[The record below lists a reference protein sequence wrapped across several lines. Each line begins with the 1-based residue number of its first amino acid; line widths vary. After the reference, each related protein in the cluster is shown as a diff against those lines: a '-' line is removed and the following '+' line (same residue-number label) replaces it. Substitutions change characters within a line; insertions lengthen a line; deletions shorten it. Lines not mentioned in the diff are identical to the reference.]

1 MSPLSHSAFLQQL
14 AWSLLSSLWQFAA
27 LWLVYIAFSFFLKKA
42 SAAIKYNVALALLSF
57 GTLTVVGN
65 FIYRYWFQPDATFSI
80 IGYAHEHYH
89 SIYQLSL
96 NYFKTVLPYISI
108 VYLGAVLF
116 LSLRFMFFIRA
127 SYLLNKRDLIKISP
141 VYRIYIQELSM
152 QMSIKKK
159 VSVWISKNVDAPLLI
174 GYFKPVILLPVAAI
188 NQLTTEQLE
197 AILLHEMAHVQRN
210 DYFVNVLLGVVNIIL
225 FFNPF
230 AKLFIKVLETER
242 ENSCDDFVL
251 QFRYSPEKYAKALLT
266 LEQNRLNVLPSLG
279 LSSNGEN
286 EKHLLTRVK
295 RIMSMPVDTKL
306 NKQQLIFPLLLL
318 LFSSALFMQP
328 MNKETITPLVPTM
341 QPVSFGS
348 AGARGLYNNYNY
360 LERNNKLVAEMQN
373 NIQQTGIAA
382 NIDKQEIKES
392 VQNVLAVVKIKSN
405 NTDTRRS
412 DELLP
417 PPAPTVPHMIA
428 VSFGT
433 TNADP
438 MPVEAV
444 QTIEKRD
451 FVIPATPQP
460 QIKININANSP
471 YVPGSSFSY
480 YNIQDS
486 INALSSEDHAL
497 KLALVKASVA
507 LDMAKQANIC
517 KEEKLMTNLEQSLS
531 CMHYYEKDNVA
542 KIIDMQSTALVQM
555 LVAKADKQ
563 QQLRDRHV
571 MKIDSLQKEIK
582 VVRKRAVVSL

>member
-27 LWLVYIAFSFFLKKA
+27 LWLVYIAFSFFFKKA
-42 SAAIKYNVALALLSF
+42 SAAVKYNIALMLLSA
-57 GTLTVVGN
+57 GTITVVGN
-65 FIYRYWFQPDATFSI
+65 FIYRYWFQPEASFSI
-80 IGYAHEHYH
+80 IGYAHRHYDTL
-89 SIYQLSL
+89 YQQSL
-96 NYFKTVLPYISI
+96 NYFNIVLPYISI
-108 VYLGAVLF
+108 VYIGAVIF
-116 LSLRFMFFIRA
+116 LSMRFLFSIRT

-141 VYRIYIQELSM
+141 IYKIYIQELSM
-152 QMSIKKK
+152 RMSIRKK
-159 VSVWISKNVDAPLLI
+159 VSVWISQNVDAPVLI
-174 GYFKPVILLPVAAI
+174 GYFKPVILLPLAAI

-210 DYFVNVLLGVVNIIL
+210 DYFVNVLLGVVNIML

-230 AKLFIKVLETER
+230 SKLFIKVLETER

-266 LEQNRLNVLPSLG
+266 LEQNRLNVLPSLS
-279 LSSNGEN
+279 LSSNGKN

-295 RIMSMPVDTKL
+295 RIMKVPVDTKL
-306 NKQQLIFPLLLL
+306 NKQQLVFPLLLL
-318 LFSSALFMQP
+318 LFSSVLFMQP
-328 MNKETITPLVPTM
+328 MNKASITPLAPDT
-341 QPVSFGS
+341 QTASFS
-348 AGARGLYNNYNY
+348 NAGAGSLSYNY
-360 LERNNKLVAEMQN
+360 LLRNNKPVAEMQG
-373 NIQQTGIAA
+373 NIQQTRMAA
-382 NIDKQEIKES
+382 TTDKHEIKVT
-392 VQNVLAVVKIKSN
+392 VQNMLAAVRIKRN
-405 NTDTRRS
+405 NALDTKQP
-412 DELLP
+412 DELAPPP
-417 PPAPTVPHMIA
+417 PPAPHFVA
-428 VSFGT
+428 VSYGAP
-433 TNADP
+433 NAEP
-438 MPVEAV
+438 IPVETV

-451 FVIPATPQP
+451 FVIPAAPQP
-460 QIKININANSP
+460 HVKINISTNSP
-471 YVPGSSFSY
+471 YVPGSSFNY

-507 LDMAKQANIC
+507 LDMAKQVNMC
-517 KEEKLMTNLEQSLS
+517 KEDKLLQNLEQSLS

-563 QQLRDRHV
+563 QQLRERHV

>member
-27 LWLVYIAFSFFLKKA
+27 LWLVYIGFSFSFKKA
-42 SAAIKYNVALALLSF
+42 SAAVKYNIALTLLSA

-65 FIYRYWFQPDATFSI
+65 FIFRYWFLPDASFSI
-80 IGYAHEHYH
+80 IGYAHEHY
-89 SIYQLSL
+89 STLYQQSL
-96 NYFKTVLPYISI
+96 NYFNAVLPYISI
-108 VYLGAVLF
+108 IYLGVVFF
-116 LSLRFMFFIRA
+116 LSLRFLFFIRA
-127 SYLLNKRDLIKISP
+127 SYLLNKKDLVKISP
-141 VYRIYIQELSM
+141 FYKIYIQELSM
-152 QMSIKKK
+152 RMSIKKK

-174 GYFKPVILLPVAAI
+174 GYFKPVILLPLAAI

-197 AILLHEMAHVQRN
+197 AILLHEMAHIQRN
-210 DYFVNVLLGVVNIIL
+210 DYFVNVLLGLVNIML

-251 QFRYSPEKYAKALLT
+251 QFRYSPEIYAKALLT
-266 LEQNRLNVLPSLG
+266 LEQNRSNVLPSLS
-279 LSSNGEN
+279 LSSNGKN

-295 RIMSMPVDTKL
+295 RIMNVPVDTKI
-306 NKQQLIFPLLLL
+306 NKQQLVFPLLLL
-318 LFSSALFMQP
+318 LFSSALFVQP
-328 MNKETITPLVPTM
+328 TNRETITPLTPTM
-341 QPVSFGS
+341 QTVSFSS
-348 AGARGLYNNYNY
+348 AEASGLPYNY
-360 LERNNKLVAEMQN
+360 LLRNNKPVAEMQG
-373 NIQQTGIAA
+373 NIQQTRMAA
-382 NIDKQEIKES
+382 NTYKQEIRVT
-392 VQNVLAVVKIKSN
+392 VQNVLVAVKIKRSN
-405 NTDTRRS
+405 SLETKQA
-412 DELLP
+412 DELAP
-417 PPAPTVPHMIA
+417 PPPPVPQLVA
-428 VSFGT
+428 VSYSAP
-433 TNADP
+433 NAEP
-438 MPVEAV
+438 IHVETV

-451 FVIPATPQP
+451 FVIPAAPQP
-460 QIKININANSP
+460 NVKINISTNSP

-507 LDMAKQANIC
+507 LDMARQANIC
-517 KEEKLMTNLEQSLS
+517 NEEKLLLNLEQSLS